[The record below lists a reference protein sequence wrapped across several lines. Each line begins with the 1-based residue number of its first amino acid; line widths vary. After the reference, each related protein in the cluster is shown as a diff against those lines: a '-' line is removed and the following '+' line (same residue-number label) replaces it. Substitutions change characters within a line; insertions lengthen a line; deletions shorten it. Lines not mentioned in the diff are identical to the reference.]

1 MMLNWNDYQY
11 LLAVE
16 AAGSLAAAARR
27 LNVSQPTV
35 GRRLNALSE
44 ALGVQLVTLSSD
56 GAQLSERGR
65 KVCEQ
70 ARVLGQQAALI
81 ELTAREGDVS
91 EATRLRVAASEGFAS
106 VVLVNLFAVFQTL
119 HPHIHIDLIS
129 GTRMSDLRHSEAD
142 IAIRVGDPIDDQLH
156 GRVVGQI
163 EFGLYAHQSYLS
175 KNEPLQ
181 TVDDLQD
188 HSIIESTGEI
198 ENLPQARRLREM
210 APKATVTFSS
220 NSSLNQID
228 AMLSGF
234 GILPLPNYRARTL
247 PGANRIL
254 DTVFK
259 MQTDIW
265 LLYRASARGRNEVQT
280 VIEFL
285 ARELPKTLKA

>member
-1 MMLNWNDYQY
+1 MLNWNDYQY

-27 LNVSQPTV
+27 LSVSQPTV

-65 KVCEQ
+65 KICEQ

-81 ELTAREGDVS
+81 ELTAREGKAS
-91 EATRLRVAASEGFAS
+91 EATRLRIAASEGFAS
-106 VVLVNLFAVFQTL
+106 VMLVGLFAEFQDL
-119 HPHIHIDLIS
+119 HPNIHIDLIS

-142 IAIRVGDPIDDQLH
+142 VAIRVGDPIDDQLH
-156 GRVVGQI
+156 GRIVGQI
-163 EFGLYAHQSYLS
+163 DFGLYAHHSYLD
-175 KNEPLQ
+175 KGLPLA
-181 TVDDLQD
+181 TVADLQD
-188 HSIIESTGEI
+188 HAIVESTGEI
-198 ENLPQARRLREM
+198 ENLPQAKRLREM
-210 APKATVTFSS
+210 APKAKVTFSS
-220 NSSLNQID
+220 NSPLNQID

-234 GILPLPNYRARTL
+234 GILPLPTYRARNL
-247 PGANRIL
+247 PGAHRVL

-265 LLYRASARGRNEVQT
+265 LLYRASARERGEVQT
-280 VIEFL
+280 VIDFL
-285 ARELPKTLKA
+285 ARELPKALKA